1 MYSGYGHCSVQLKC
15 LQTKGFPKIR
25 TCLVILCLSVDIP
38 ASEGRMSF
46 RWMILLNLFSLEV
59 FGVVCW
65 QIKKKKINLKILKV
79 LAALFYKIN
88 PRDLGSFLRSSHSE
102 KIIGIVDP
110 VFTRTVIAL
119 GCLKMK
125 SHKGVEIKL
134 TAKNS
139 VTDLLHDFEEGIL
152 TCLCQPSHL

>member
-1 MYSGYGHCSVQLKC
+1 MYSGYGHWSVQLEC
-15 LQTKGFPKIR
+15 LQTKRFPKIR
-25 TCLVILCLSVDIP
+25 TCLVILRLSMDIP
-38 ASEGRMSF
+38 ASEGRTSF
-46 RWMILLNLFSLEV
+46 RWMILLNLFILEV
-59 FGVVCW
+59 FGIVCW
-65 QIKKKKINLKILKV
+65 QIKKINLENLKE
-79 LAALFYKIN
+79 LTALFYKVN
-88 PRDLGSFLRSSHSE
+88 HRDLGSILRSSHSE

-139 VTDLLHDFEEGIL
+139 VTDLLHDFAEGIL